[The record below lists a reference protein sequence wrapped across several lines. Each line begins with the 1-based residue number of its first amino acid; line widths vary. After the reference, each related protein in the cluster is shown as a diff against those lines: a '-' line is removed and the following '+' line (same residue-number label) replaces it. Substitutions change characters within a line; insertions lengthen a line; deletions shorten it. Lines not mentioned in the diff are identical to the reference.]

1 MAKNPYNQNVN
12 STRIYRD
19 AEDFWEFNKGL
30 KLAEFEKIAI
40 QVGAVQET
48 GWDYGSELFF
58 DDFLVDVPA
67 NPLIKKDFAVAIVDT
82 QHRWG
87 RTVAIPASCLKPGMI
102 IFNRPAWDFIRI
114 SSVTPMP
121 AEEEPPEPIMPSIE
135 SAGRET
141 WNQYLS
147 DSFRYALAT
156 RSRLEARY
164 MHQVAGNLI
173 QSGERITKTYTPLSL
188 LRVHLDEPIF
198 VDSVDIPIGTV
209 KVKDRFWNLEHNV
222 IQEVTSIQ
230 NNRTFPVVSLI
241 GVDKKDKS
249 YYSRCLG
256 PEISDKRYYQRYTN
270 QDIFPVEIS
279 KEIQG
284 GDFQLNVRI
293 TSTERFCEIFSISSI
308 HSSSW
313 GLGHYSVVIYHKLGS
328 DGNWK
333 PNVIYVGI
341 KSERQAPIPCWEIER
356 RFENQPERFGID
368 SFQELVEMMKRQ
380 ATGIEEL
387 RLLASLL
394 AIAIDVAEYSNQFF
408 ELICE
413 MRLTRSRE
421 CLQGLGGA
429 FTLVLLILEQ
439 IYEDLLS
446 N

>member
-19 AEDFWEFNKGL
+19 TEEFWEFNKGL
-30 KLAEFEKIAI
+30 KLEEFEKIAI
-40 QVGAVQET
+40 QVGAVQED

-58 DDFLVDVPA
+58 NDFLVDVPA
-67 NPLIKKDFAVAIVDT
+67 NPLIKKDFARAIVDT

-102 IFNRPAWDFIRI
+102 IFNRPAWDFIKI

-121 AEEEPPEPIMPSIE
+121 VKEELPEPVMPSIE
-135 SAGRET
+135 SAGREA
-141 WNQYLS
+141 WDQYLS

-164 MHQVAGNLI
+164 MHQVTGNLI

-230 NNRTFPVVSLI
+230 NNRNFHVVSLI
-241 GVDKKDKS
+241 GTDKKGKS
-249 YYSRCLG
+249 HYSRCLG
-256 PEISDKRYYQRYTN
+256 SELSDKRYYQPYTN

-284 GDFQLNVRI
+284 GDFQLNMRV
-293 TSTERFCEIFSISSI
+293 TSTERFFY
-308 HSSSW
+308 
-313 GLGHYSVVIYHKLGS
+313 L
-328 DGNWK
+328 
-333 PNVIYVGI
+333 
-341 KSERQAPIPCWEIER
+341 
-356 RFENQPERFGID
+356 
-368 SFQELVEMMKRQ
+368 
-380 ATGIEEL
+380 
-387 RLLASLL
+387 
-394 AIAIDVAEYSNQFF
+394 NQFTA
-408 ELICE
+408 LSE
-413 MRLTRSRE
+413 MR
-421 CLQGLGGA
+421 
-429 FTLVLLILEQ
+429 
-439 IYEDLLS
+439 
-446 N
+446 